1 MAMNVALSKESMATM
16 VADWTLILLSGI
28 GLFGL
33 DFKSIETSAISLKVL
48 PAAMKHIAEVV

>member
-1 MAMNVALSKESMATM
+1 M

-33 DFKSIETSAISLKVL
+33 DFISIETSAISLKVL